1 VPKSGN
7 PLRADVRKYQEE
19 QERIKKQAE
28 QDARLEKVS

>member
-1 VPKSGN
+1 
-7 PLRADVRKYQEE
+7 VRKYQEE